1 MPETKFEPD
10 AGEELNAQREK
21 QGMPPLEAA
30 KTRDRGIGPFG
41 RLVLR
46 GATVIDGTGA
56 PPIGPIDIVVEKGRI
71 AELRKVGVPK
81 APIKAER
88 RPPGGDHEID
98 CHGKYVTPGFI
109 DCHAHAGVPYHCG
122 AWLGA
127 SGGLRL

>member
-30 KTRDRGIGPFG
+30 KTRDRGIGPFA

-56 PPIGPIDIVVEKGRI
+56 PPIGPIDIVVENGRI
-71 AELRKVGVPK
+71 TELRKVASAKP
-81 APIKAER
+81 PIKPER
-88 RPPGGDHEID
+88 RPAAAAITRST
-98 CHGKYVTPGFI
+98 VTANG
-109 DCHAHAGVPYHCG
+109 
-122 AWLGA
+122 
-127 SGGLRL
+127 